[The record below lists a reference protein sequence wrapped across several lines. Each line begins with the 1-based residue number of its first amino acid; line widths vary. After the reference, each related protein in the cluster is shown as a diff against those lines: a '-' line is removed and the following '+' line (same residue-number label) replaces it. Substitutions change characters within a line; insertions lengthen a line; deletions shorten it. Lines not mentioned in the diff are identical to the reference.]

1 VTNSNS
7 PRGRRQPFSSSDG
20 GEPIEDAQ
28 ALSGRRGTDRSRE
41 FDIPVVEPYLQEVRK
56 EELKG
61 PIHRLGDWIVDR
73 FVHLPRWVRLP
84 LWRYWH
90 AKMISWDD
98 GYTAL
103 RFMNYGYA
111 PIDEPDLG
119 LQPDDEHEPFGAH
132 LYHIAVS
139 HVPVAGKELLEV
151 SSGRG
156 GGASYIARYLNPRRY
171 VGLDISE
178 RNVTACDRVYGHLL
192 NLEFVQGEAER
203 LPFDDASFDHVVSVE
218 ASRAYGDVMQFFA
231 EVRRVLRPGGT
242 FLLTDMR
249 WLDDMEVLKAQ
260 ITAAGFE
267 IDREV
272 NIAPNV
278 VRALE
283 RDNERKVELMKRRVP
298 KMFLSAFSEFAG
310 TIGSDRYRAFA
321 DGRMNYFSWNLRP
334 ARFAGE

>member
-1 VTNSNS
+1 MLTRS
-7 PRGRRQPFSSSDG
+7 PGR
-20 GEPIEDAQ
+20 
-28 ALSGRRGTDRSRE
+28 ALKL
-41 FDIPVVEPYLQEVRK
+41 DILSPERYVATVKK
-56 EELKG
+56 ENLRG

-111 PIDEPDLG
+111 PIDQPDLE
-119 LQPDDEHEPFGAH
+119 LEEADQHERFGAH

-139 HVPVAGKELLEV
+139 HVPVSGKDLLKV

-156 GGASYIARYLNPRRY
+156 GGASYIARYLAPGTY
-171 VGLDISE
+171 VGLDISDK
-178 RNVTACDRVYGHLL
+178 NVEACDRVYGHIP
-192 NLEFVQGEAER
+192 NLSFVQGEAED
-203 LPFDDASFDHVVSVE
+203 LPFPDDSFDHVVSVE

-231 EVRRVLRPGGT
+231 EVRRVLRPHGT

-249 WLDDMEVLKAQ
+249 WHEDMEVLKAQ
-260 ITAAGFE
+260 IGEAGFA
-267 IDREV
+267 IQQEV

-283 RDNERKVELMKRRVP
+283 RDNERKVELMQRRVP
-298 KMFLSAFSEFAG
+298 RMFLSAFSEFAG
-310 TIGSDRYRAFA
+310 TIGSDRHRAFA
-321 DGRMNYFSWNLRP
+321 DGRMNYFSWNLTP
-334 ARFAGE
+334 VVD